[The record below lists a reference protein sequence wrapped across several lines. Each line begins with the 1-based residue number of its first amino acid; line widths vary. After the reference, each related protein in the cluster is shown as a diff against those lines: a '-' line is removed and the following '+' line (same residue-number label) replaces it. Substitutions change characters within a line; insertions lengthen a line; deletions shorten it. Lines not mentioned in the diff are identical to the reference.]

1 MSCRKTS
8 IFFERKP
15 QLCYPYWPISLWLV
29 NVGNYCKCSEYFHK
43 TSHDDSGID
52 GFLTPSDSQ
61 CGWVMHI
68 DRFTSTECLTQVA
81 FFFFFLFSYHNLVLP
96 DNIYIIWFILEWWQ
110 WIWWSFQS
118 QLEPTILM
126 WSVLIAGKLQG
137 KVGWNKN
144 IEQKCIKPTQEKLKL
159 TIETKDVPA
168 IFESLETDMP
178 TFGKHCLHHV
188 M

>member
-81 FFFFFLFSYHNLVLP
+81 FFFFFFFL
-96 DNIYIIWFILEWWQ
+96 IIIWSSRTIFISSDLFLSDDNESDDHSSHS
-110 WIWWSFQS
+110 WSQQS
-118 QLEPTILM
+118 WCDQS
-126 WSVLIAGKLQG
+126 W
-137 KVGWNKN
+137 
-144 IEQKCIKPTQEKLKL
+144 
-159 TIETKDVPA
+159 
-168 IFESLETDMP
+168 
-178 TFGKHCLHHV
+178 
-188 M
+188 